1 MPDGPRRSSVGG
13 VPGRLRGR
21 WPRVAGRLTREDW
34 VDAALAVLMATVSS
48 IATLAG
54 NYDQGPAWLVVLTGL
69 LIILPL
75 AVRRRFP
82 AGAFSFVLLMI
93 VVGSALLGS
102 TEGVG
107 VFFGLLVSTY
117 TLAAH
122 RPLRVAVAGLLA
134 LVPVMAFASWRDSGN
149 PLEDL
154 AFIVGLVGGFWVA
167 GRVVWSRQRLVE
179 QLVTQAMELER
190 GRDAE
195 ARAVAA
201 EERARIARDVH
212 DVLAHSVSVMVVQA
226 EAGEALLPDA
236 ERSGKAL
243 RAIQDTGRA
252 TLAELRHLLGVLDGE
267 GAADVSQMPSRQPS
281 PRLRDADR
289 LAEQMRTAGLD
300 VRLRIEGALDDI
312 PPGVDLAAYR
322 VLQEALTNAVRHA
335 GRATVDATVR
345 VRPEEVLVEV
355 VDHRTGDGSPIPPGT
370 TRGGR
375 GLIGMRER
383 VTLYGGQ
390 VESGPTGSGFR
401 VRARIP
407 VGSART
413 SP

>member
-1 MPDGPRRSSVGG
+1 MGG

-21 WPRVAGRLTREDW
+21 WSRVVAGRLTREDR
-34 VDAALAVLMATVSS
+34 VDAALAVLMAAVST

-54 NYDQGPAWLVVLTGL
+54 NYDEGPAWLAVVTGL
-69 LIILPL
+69 LLTLPL

-82 AGAFSFVLLMI
+82 AGVFSFVLLMI
-93 VVGSALLGS
+93 VLGSALLGS

-122 RPLRVAVAGLLA
+122 RPLRVAVTGLLVF
-134 LVPVMAFASWRDSGN
+134 VPVMAFAGWRDSGD

-154 AFIVGLVGGFWVA
+154 PFIVGLVGGFWVA

-179 QLVTQAMELER
+179 QLQTQAAELER
-190 GRDAE
+190 GRAAE

-212 DVLAHSVSVMVVQA
+212 DVVAHSVSVMVVQA

-236 ERSGKAL
+236 ERSGQAL

-252 TLAELRHLLGVLDGE
+252 TLGELRHLLGVLEGE
-267 GAADVSQMPSRQPS
+267 STGDLWRQPSRQPR
-281 PRLRDADR
+281 PRLRDAGR
-289 LAEQMRTAGLD
+289 LAEQMRRAGLD
-300 VRLRIEGALDDI
+300 VRLRIEGPTAEI

-335 GRATVDATVR
+335 GRTTVEATVR
-345 VRPEEVLVEV
+345 VRPDEVLVEV
-355 VDHRTGDGSPIPPGT
+355 VDQGSGDSSGIRPGT

-383 VTLYGGQ
+383 VTLYGGE
-390 VESGPTGSGFR
+390 VESGPTESGFR

-407 VGSART
+407 VGPAM
-413 SP
+413 SPP